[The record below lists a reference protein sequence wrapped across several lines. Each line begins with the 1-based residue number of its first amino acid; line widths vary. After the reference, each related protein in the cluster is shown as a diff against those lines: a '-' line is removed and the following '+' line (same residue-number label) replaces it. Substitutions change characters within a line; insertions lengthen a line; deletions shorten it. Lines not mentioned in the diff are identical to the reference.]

1 MYDVALLV
9 PVLDGSVEGALDPV
23 PAGAKFAGCYREI
36 ATAGHRLKL
45 SAETEKEVSYR
56 VTSTIW
62 PCFSGSL

>member
-9 PVLDGSVEGALDPV
+9 PVLDWSVEGALDPV
-23 PAGAKFAGCYREI
+23 TAGAEFAGRYREI
-36 ATAGHRLKL
+36 AASGHGLKL